1 MTRTRKPPLRTCI
14 GCGKGA
20 DKRDMLR
27 IVRSPDGHVTLDATG
42 KANGR
47 GAYVH
52 DKNECMDTAISRR
65 KFDSALRVRLL
76 DDDIDRLRRE
86 FSEASGSAGATQRGE

>member
-20 DKRDMLR
+20 DKRDLVR
-27 IVRSPDGHVTLDATG
+27 IVRSPDGHVTLDASG

-52 DKNECMDTAISRR
+52 GNDECLDTAISRR
-65 KFDSALRVRLL
+65 KFDSALRVKLL
-76 DDDIDRLRRE
+76 DDDMDRLRRE
-86 FSEASGSAGATQRGE
+86 FSEVCSTAGTTQRGE